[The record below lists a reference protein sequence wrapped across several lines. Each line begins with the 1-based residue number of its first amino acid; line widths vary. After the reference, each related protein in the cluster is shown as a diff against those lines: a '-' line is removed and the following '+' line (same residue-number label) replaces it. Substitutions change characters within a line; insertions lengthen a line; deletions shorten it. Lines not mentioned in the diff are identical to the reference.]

1 MSDTHTTRSQYLS
14 RNIDGQSRLPG
25 VELSGAA
32 SARRILNAT
41 NTTAVPSAA
50 TAGFDISGAEKLYIK
65 LKATTNNA
73 TVVLWEWDAT
83 SSEWAKNDTLGTVS
97 LTAGQPTTL
106 VGAEVDGSHRA
117 YLQVA
122 TAVGAGQFDGW
133 VRIILRQRG

>member
-1 MSDTHTTRSQYLS
+1 MSYKPYPQYLA
-14 RNIDGQSRLPG
+14 RNIDAATKKDGTVLEGS
-25 VELSGAA
+25 AA
-32 SARRILNAT
+32 SRRLLNAT
-41 NTTAVPSAA
+41 NTTAAPSAV
-50 TAGFDISGAEKLYIK
+50 TDGFDITGAEKLYIK

-83 SSEWAKNDTLGTVS
+83 SSEWAKNDTLGSVS
-97 LTAGQPTTL
+97 LTAAQPTAL